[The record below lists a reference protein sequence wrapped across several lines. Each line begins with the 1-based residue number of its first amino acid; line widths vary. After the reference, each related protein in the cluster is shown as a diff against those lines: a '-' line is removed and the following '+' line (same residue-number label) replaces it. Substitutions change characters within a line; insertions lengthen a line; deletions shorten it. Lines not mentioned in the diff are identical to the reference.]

1 MENRRF
7 DGPTCSILFRQVVDA
22 VELIH
27 TQGFAHRD
35 LKMTNIL
42 LNEENEIK
50 LIDFGFACDGFKEK
64 SLFCGTPSYM
74 APEILTKEKY
84 NGRLVDIWALGVVLY
99 KMVTGEYPFGS
110 KNFGILWAR

>member
-1 MENRRF
+1 
-7 DGPTCSILFRQVVDA
+7 
-22 VELIH
+22 
-27 TQGFAHRD
+27 
-35 LKMTNIL
+35 MTNIL

-50 LIDFGFACDGFKEK
+50 LIDFGFACDGFSKK

-99 KMVTGEYPFGS
+99 KMLTGNYPFGS
-110 KNFGILWAR
+110 TYIFKKFLISNFKFLIS